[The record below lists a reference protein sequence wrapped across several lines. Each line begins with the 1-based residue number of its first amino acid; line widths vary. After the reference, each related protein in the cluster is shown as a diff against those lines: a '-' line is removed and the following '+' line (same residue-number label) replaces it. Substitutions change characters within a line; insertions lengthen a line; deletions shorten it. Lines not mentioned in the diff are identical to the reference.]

1 MAFFHR
7 FLGAVGKKIAMA
19 GAHTFRFLKL
29 ARDTFLWLFLA
40 PMQGQKIRWRSTI
53 TQMVYIGVDA
63 IPIVATI
70 CFFVGIILAMQ
81 AAYQLERFGAA
92 IYVADLVGVSMTREM
107 GPMLTAI
114 IVAGR
119 SGSALAAEIGT
130 MKVSE
135 EIDALEVMALNP
147 IGFLVV
153 PRVLGM
159 MIVVPCLTLIANFVG
174 ILGGFLFAIADLNL
188 SVLQYLRQTAEAL
201 VLKDL
206 LTGLVKSFFFAILIA
221 LIGCYQGFGVKGGA
235 EGVGK
240 STTNSV
246 VISIFMIILADLFFT
261 ALFYSTL

>member
-1 MAFFHR
+1 
-7 FLGAVGKKIAMA
+7 
-19 GAHTFRFLKL
+19 
-29 ARDTFLWLFLA
+29 
-40 PMQGQKIRWRSTI
+40 
-53 TQMVYIGVDA
+53 
-63 IPIVATI
+63 
-70 CFFVGIILAMQ
+70 
-81 AAYQLERFGAA
+81 
-92 IYVADLVGVSMTREM
+92 
-107 GPMLTAI
+107 MLTAI

-159 MIVVPCLTLIANFVG
+159 MIVVPSLTLIANSVG
-174 ILGGFLFAIADLNL
+174 ILGGFLFAITDLNL
-188 SVLQYLRQTAEAL
+188 SASHYLRETAEAL

-206 LTGLVKSFFFAILIA
+206 ITGLVKSFFFAILIA